1 MLKSIVT
8 KTIHI
13 LGFDIQRYN
22 IARCGDDRQ
31 MMMLSAHKVNLVF
44 DIGANT
50 GGFAILLR
58 KNGYQ
63 GRIISFEPLSAAH
76 SQLLKISRKDPFW
89 EVAPR
94 AAIGNQNID
103 ITINVAGNSES
114 SSILNMLESHSRAAP
129 EARYIGKEKVPLRR
143 IDSFAPDYLQ
153 AESVLFLKIDTQGFE
168 DRVLEGAT
176 GLMDRIVGIQ
186 LELSLLPLYENQRLF
201 DDLLADLKKMKF
213 DLWSIDPVFADH
225 NNGRL
230 LQVDATLF
238 RR

>member
-1 MLKSIVT
+1 MLKSVVT
-8 KTIHI
+8 KTIHS

-22 IARCGDDRQ
+22 IARCESDRQ
-31 MMMLSAHKVNLVF
+31 IMMLSAHKVNLVF

-50 GGFAILLR
+50 GQFGRSLR

-63 GRIISFEPLSAAH
+63 GRIISFEPLSVAH
-76 SQLLKISRKDPFW
+76 SQLLKISRKDPLW

-114 SSILNMLESHSRAAP
+114 SSILNMLESHSKAAP
-129 EARYIGKEKVPLRR
+129 ESRYIGTEKVPLRR

-153 AESVLFLKIDTQGFE
+153 TESVLFLKIDTQGFE

-186 LELSLLPLYENQRLF
+186 LELSLVPLYEDQRLF
-201 DDLLADLKKMKF
+201 DDLLADLKKLKF
-213 DLWSIDPVFADH
+213 DLWSIYPVFADH

-230 LQVDATLF
+230 LQIDATLF